1 MILLRRKEVDEEHS
15 VKLVAYTIIL
25 FISSFF
31 VPFVIVASYQSM
43 VYFSRS
49 YWFFST
55 PFSAYITFMGG
66 MLFIAVI
73 MTVYLI
79 LRQRWEGGKLKW
91 ITGILILTT
100 IPAFI
105 LSLTNY
111 YYMDDDGIHYNGL
124 TGLVEKEYK
133 WDEME
138 NIHIVYRNHQG
149 TTGLFQYL
157 FEMTDGSKITLPFN
171 DKLSANKY
179 KVEQKIKEYKIPVK
193 DNFKNPI
200 VE

>member
-1 MILLRRKEVDEEHS
+1 MLLRRKEVDEEHS

-31 VPFVIVASYQSM
+31 APFVIVASYQSM
-43 VYFSRS
+43 VYFSRT

-73 MTVYLI
+73 MTIYLI
-79 LRQRWEGGKLKW
+79 FRQRLEGRKLKW
-91 ITGILILTT
+91 ITGLLFIVS

-111 YYMDDDGIHYNGL
+111 YYMDDMGIYYNEL
-124 TGLVEKEYK
+124 TGFKEKEYK
-133 WDEME
+133 WDDMAKV
-138 NIHIVYRNHQG
+138 HIIYRNHQG
-149 TTGLFQYL
+149 TTEFFQFK
-157 FEMTDGSKITLPFN
+157 FEMTDGSKIIIPIN
-171 DKLSANKY
+171 NKLSENKY
-179 KVEQKIKEYKIPVK
+179 RIEAKIKELRIPVQ

-200 VE
+200 VD